1 MSDLLQW
8 RHVEL
13 LRSRDRREQDCVV
26 SDLCGQVRAA
36 ETERDAL
43 RAEVERLIGEL
54 RLQDQ
59 ANDILTT
66 EIERLRKGSDAK
78 SALVPVAEIRPQ
90 DHPCGGPPIM
100 RAYGHALSWTVD
112 SLDHRLGRGNGAMLR
127 D

>member
-66 EIERLRKGSDAK
+66 EIERLRKGIDDGMRNDVATSACDA
-78 SALVPVAEIRPQ
+78 VASRERRGTRGLMVHM
-90 DHPCGGPPIM
+90 D
-100 RAYGHALSWTVD
+100 ADV
-112 SLDHRLGRGNGAMLR
+112 LDHRLGRGNGAMLR